1 MGKEGSRQ
9 LQPSCF
15 PTGQWKMRCDG
26 WTDAVGC
33 GMLGNSLRGQ
43 RMKGN
48 TTGHK
53 WVVLMLPVAQLSHP
67 EAGRLKGCS
76 RGHWVMGEDTKHR
89 GAAGVF

>member
-1 MGKEGSRQ
+1 
-9 LQPSCF
+9 
-15 PTGQWKMRCDG
+15 
-26 WTDAVGC
+26 
-33 GMLGNSLRGQ
+33 
-43 RMKGN
+43 MKGN